1 LLTASPKAP
10 RLFALIP
17 SGGTGTRAGGAV
29 PKQFQFLA
37 GQMVLA
43 HTLKAF
49 EKVNSLHAILV
60 VLSSSSASGSS
71 AFSSFSV
78 SGVSG
83 VSVAHDF
90 CSPAVQFS
98 PCAGLTR
105 SETVKNGL
113 QALQRDLGASAH
125 DWVLV
130 HDAARCLITSALIQ
144 RLIDACK
151 DDAVGG
157 LLAQPLADTLKQ
169 ATTNALST
177 RSISTLSRLDKWL
190 AQTPQMFKIGALSQA
205 LSLAHQRGNE
215 VTDEASAM
223 EMSGFQPLLVRG
235 SSLNFKLTYPEDF
248 DLAAAVLACR

>member
-1 LLTASPKAP
+1 
-10 RLFALIP
+10 
-17 SGGTGTRAGGAV
+17 
-29 PKQFQFLA
+29 
-37 GQMVLA
+37 
-43 HTLKAF
+43 
-49 EKVNSLHAILV
+49 
-60 VLSSSSASGSS
+60 
-71 AFSSFSV
+71 
-78 SGVSG
+78 
-83 VSVAHDF
+83 
-90 CSPAVQFS
+90 
-98 PCAGLTR
+98 
-105 SETVKNGL
+105 L